1 MFNGVIHI
9 FNKERKKKMNWIREK
24 TRNAY
29 LKAKERRERG
39 EKGGM
44 EITTVVGLVI
54 VAIVVLV
61 IVKNMFVSTTHKAT
75 QSTTKA
81 INSLYNSDTDSS
93 VEQ

>member
-1 MFNGVIHI
+1 
-9 FNKERKKKMNWIREK
+9 MNWIREK

-61 IVKNMFVSTTHKAT
+61 IVKNMFVNTTHTAT
-75 QSTTKA
+75 NRTTKA
-81 INSLYNSDTDSS
+81 INSLYNSDADSS
-93 VEQ
+93 VENS

>member
-1 MFNGVIHI
+1 
-9 FNKERKKKMNWIREK
+9 MNWIREK

-61 IVKNMFVSTTHKAT
+61 LVKNMFVNTTHKAT
-75 QSTTKA
+75 NSTEKSIDTLYDDTKPSSVDTTK
-81 INSLYNSDTDSS
+81 
-93 VEQ
+93 

>member
-1 MFNGVIHI
+1 
-9 FNKERKKKMNWIREK
+9 MNWIREK

-61 IVKNMFVSTTHKAT
+61 IVKNMFVKTTNTMSKSTTNAVD
-75 QSTTKA
+75 
-81 INSLYNSDTDSS
+81 SLYNETESHHDKASDSQPSGT
-93 VEQ
+93 

>member
-1 MFNGVIHI
+1 
-9 FNKERKKKMNWIREK
+9 MNWIREK

-61 IVKNMFVSTTHKAT
+61 IVKNMFVSTTHTAT
-75 QSTTKA
+75 QSTT
-81 INSLYNSDTDSS
+81 NSIDTLYNTDDGTGN
-93 VEQ
+93 VVH